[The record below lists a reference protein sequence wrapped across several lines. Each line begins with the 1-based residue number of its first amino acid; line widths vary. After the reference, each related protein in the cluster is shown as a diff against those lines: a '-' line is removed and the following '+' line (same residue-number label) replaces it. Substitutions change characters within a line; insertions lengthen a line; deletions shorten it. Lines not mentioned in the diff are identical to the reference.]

1 MSVSPDIQSTFDYL
15 FGLAEKAL
23 TEGRSFAPFAS
34 GALVGGGRT
43 HSTADLSAAAS
54 TPQEH
59 MIALIDELR
68 AQAANGSIKA
78 AGLAFD
84 TVAPFDDGKTSD
96 AVCVHA
102 ETLAGEAV
110 QIFVPYERSRSV
122 VPAFAEPVVQS
133 VQARIFPAR

>member
-1 MSVSPDIQSTFDYL
+1 MSVSPDIQQTFDYL

-23 TEGRSFAPFAS
+23 AEGRSFAPFAT

-43 HSTADLSAAAS
+43 HSTADLNVAAS

-59 MIALIDELR
+59 MVALIDELR
-68 AQAANGSIKA
+68 QQAATGSIKS

-84 TVAPFDDGKTSD
+84 TVAPFDDGKASD

-110 QIFVPYERSRSV
+110 QIFVPYERGRSV
-122 VPAFAEPVVQS
+122 VPTFAEPVLQNVP
-133 VQARIFPAR
+133 ARIFPGR